1 MRLLLFCFVFFVVSI
16 KSKFLMIKTESEP
29 KEQMDSRVNDD
40 VVNEMD
46 YGQAVGSDYQD
57 RDPILDFWIH
67 NNQQIFQIVSEVEN
81 N

>member
-1 MRLLLFCFVFFVVSI
+1 
-16 KSKFLMIKTESEP
+16 MIKTESEP

-40 VVNEMD
+40 VVNAMD

-81 N
+81 NWVNIFKDSRQQ

>member
-1 MRLLLFCFVFFVVSI
+1 
-16 KSKFLMIKTESEP
+16 MIKTESEP

-81 N
+81 NWVNIFKESRQQ